1 MVRTTRKMFLATSM
15 YSNVIIHSVVRV
27 QVVVSTIYLRP
38 STKMMSVLLLQPRYL
53 VLSNSF
59 PAHCGGIID
68 DMASL
73 AVETSREAAKS
84 PLLLNRVDS
93 TKKIFLNDIFF
104 KI

>member
-1 MVRTTRKMFLATSM
+1 
-15 YSNVIIHSVVRV
+15 
-27 QVVVSTIYLRP
+27 
-38 STKMMSVLLLQPRYL
+38 MMSVLLLQPRYL

-93 TKKIFLNDIFF
+93 TKKIFLNDIFLKSRIKYF
-104 KI
+104 NFF

>member
-1 MVRTTRKMFLATSM
+1 
-15 YSNVIIHSVVRV
+15 
-27 QVVVSTIYLRP
+27 
-38 STKMMSVLLLQPRYL
+38 MMSVLLLQPRYL

-68 DMASL
+68 DMALL

-93 TKKIFLNDIFF
+93 NKKIFFKWYCFLNLELNILIFF
-104 KI
+104 

>member
-1 MVRTTRKMFLATSM
+1 
-15 YSNVIIHSVVRV
+15 
-27 QVVVSTIYLRP
+27 
-38 STKMMSVLLLQPRYL
+38 MMSVLLLQPRYL

-93 TKKIFLNDIFF
+93 TKKKFFKWYFFSNLELNIFIFF
-104 KI
+104 

>member
-1 MVRTTRKMFLATSM
+1 
-15 YSNVIIHSVVRV
+15 
-27 QVVVSTIYLRP
+27 
-38 STKMMSVLLLQPRYL
+38 MMSVLLLQPRYL

-84 PLLLNRVDS
+84 PLLLNRVAS
-93 TKKIFLNDIFF
+93 TNKKNLFF
-104 KI
+104 KVFF